1 MITIITPMGG
11 ASLYEMSA
19 EFSYPKLL
27 NEVNKENT
35 LRVFTR
41 YLSLIGRRSTATFLA
56 TG

>member
-27 NEVNKENT
+27 NEVNKKT
-35 LRVFTR
+35 LFEYSQDIYR
-41 YLSLIGRRSTATFLA
+41 SLEEEAQ
-56 TG
+56 